1 MRWKILCTPLMAA
14 LGLAGV
20 LPVAAQTILQG
31 AVPVQAPV
39 QVQPAVAQ
47 PSVGNAQPQSTAQAA
62 SDDVLLEMQQAFRKR
77 DKTKLTQLLPATR
90 GHMLEPWAAYWE
102 LRARLQEAT
111 QDEVQ
116 AFLARWAGT
125 YQEDRLRNDWL
136 RLLGQRRDWGNFDSL
151 YPAFRMRDDR
161 ELRCYAAVIDLAK
174 GNNTADLANTVKTNW
189 YAQRDSE
196 DGCNQAASDLY
207 AAGKL
212 GADDLWRRARL
223 TMETGRSRAARA
235 AVEIA
240 APVQLAAFGTMLQSP
255 AKFLTAKAKLQSKDQ
270 QELATLALIKIAA
283 DNPDGAASLMD
294 SRWGELL
301 SQEKRD
307 WVWGVIGK
315 TQATRLSPDALA
327 SFAKA
332 AKDSHLTDDMLG
344 WKTRA
349 ALRAGQWQQVRK
361 SIDAMSDDEKSDPT
375 WVYWRARAMQV
386 GKISD
391 TQAQQSR
398 DLYQKIAGS
407 QGFYEQLAQEEL
419 GQKVSLPTQTVVVD
433 EPARQAARSNPGLA
447 RALYA
452 IQLGLRSEG
461 VREWNYTTNL
471 HQPGGMGDKELLA
484 AAELAC
490 QRQIWDRCI
499 NTSER
504 TKSVVDVGQRYPMPF
519 KDAVVSRSRE
529 IGLDPAYVYGLI
541 RQESRFIMDARSGV
555 GASGLMQIM
564 PATAKWTAR
573 KIGMTDFSPSSIN
586 DRDTNIMLGTAYLKL
601 ALDDFDGSMAMAA
614 AGYNAG
620 PGRPRNW
627 RNGPVLDGA
636 IWAEN
641 VPFAETRD
649 YVKKVLSNTTSYAAI
664 LTGQPQ
670 SLKSRL
676 GTVGP
681 KAEGEVDLSKDL
693 P

>member
-1 MRWKILCTPLMAA
+1 MRWKVLFTPLMAA
-14 LGLAGV
+14 LLAAGA
-20 LPVAAQTILQG
+20 LPLPAQTILQG
-31 AVPVQAPV
+31 AVQVQPPVQASAA
-39 QVQPAVAQ
+39 AV
-47 PSVGNAQPQSTAQAA
+47 PQTASQMA
-62 SDDVLLEMQQAFRKR
+62 SDDVIVDMQQAFRKR
-77 DKTKLTQLLPATR
+77 DKTKLSQLLPSTR
-90 GHMLEPWAAYWE
+90 GHVLEPWAAYWE

-136 RLLGQRRDWGNFDSL
+136 RLLGQRRDWGNFDAL
-151 YPAFRMRDDR
+151 YPAFRMGDDR

-174 GNNTADLANTVKTNW
+174 GKKTEQLGQTVKANW

-196 DGCNQAASDLY
+196 DGCNLAASEMY
-207 AAGKL
+207 SAGKL
-212 GADDLWRRARL
+212 QADDIWRRARL
-223 TMETGRSRAARA
+223 TMETGRTRAARA

-240 APVQLAAFGTMLQSP
+240 APVQLQAFSTMLQSP
-255 AKFLTAKAKLQSKDQ
+255 AKYLATKAKLQTKEQ
-270 QELATLALIKIAA
+270 QELATLALIKMAA
-283 DNPDGAASLMD
+283 DNPEGAANLMD

-301 SQEKRD
+301 SQDKRD
-307 WVWGVIGK
+307 WIWGVIGK

-327 SFAKA
+327 SFAKVG
-332 AKDSHLTDDMLG
+332 KDSHLNDDMLN
-344 WKTRA
+344 WKARA

-361 SIDAMSDDEKSDPT
+361 SIEAMSEEERRDPT
-375 WVYWRARAMQV
+375 WVYWRAKALQA
-386 GKISD
+386 GKVSD
-391 TQAQQSR
+391 TQSAEARELLQT
-398 DLYQKIAGS
+398 IAGP
-407 QGFYEQLAQEEL
+407 QGFYEQLAQEDL
-419 GQKVSLPTQTVVVD
+419 GQKISVTAAPVAID
-433 EPARQAARSNPGLA
+433 EPARQAVRSNPGLA

-471 HQPGGMGDKELLA
+471 HENGGMGDKELLA

-504 TKSVVDVGQRYPMPF
+504 TKSVVDVGQRFPMPF

-564 PATAKWTAR
+564 PATARWTAR
-573 KIGMTDFSPSSIN
+573 KIGMTDFTPGSIN
-586 DRDTNIMLGTAYLKL
+586 DRDTNITLGTAYLKL

-670 SLKSRL
+670 SLRARL

-681 KAEGEVDLSKDL
+681 RAEGEPDPSKDL

>member
-1 MRWKILCTPLMAA
+1 M
-14 LGLAGV
+14 
-20 LPVAAQTILQG
+20 
-31 AVPVQAPV
+31 
-39 QVQPAVAQ
+39 
-47 PSVGNAQPQSTAQAA
+47 A
-62 SDDVLLEMQQAFRKR
+62 SDDVIVDMQQAFRKR
-77 DKTKLTQLLPATR
+77 DKTKLSQLLPSTR
-90 GHMLEPWAAYWE
+90 GHVLEPWAAYWE

-136 RLLGQRRDWGNFDSL
+136 RLLGQRRDWGNFDAL
-151 YPAFRMRDDR
+151 YPAFRMGDDR

-174 GNNTADLANTVKTNW
+174 GKKTEQLGQTVKANW

-196 DGCNQAASDLY
+196 DGCNLAASEMY
-207 AAGKL
+207 SAGKL
-212 GADDLWRRARL
+212 QADDIWRRARL
-223 TMETGRSRAARA
+223 TMETGRTRAARA

-240 APVQLAAFGTMLQSP
+240 APVQLQAFSTMLQSP
-255 AKFLTAKAKLQSKDQ
+255 AKYLATKAKLQTKEQ
-270 QELATLALIKIAA
+270 QELATLALIKMAA
-283 DNPDGAASLMD
+283 DNPEGAANLMD

-301 SQEKRD
+301 SQDKRD
-307 WVWGVIGK
+307 WIWGVIGK

-327 SFAKA
+327 SFAKVG
-332 AKDSHLTDDMLG
+332 KDSHLNDDMLN
-344 WKTRA
+344 WKARA

-361 SIDAMSDDEKSDPT
+361 SIEAMSEEERRDPT
-375 WVYWRARAMQV
+375 WVYWRAKALQA
-386 GKISD
+386 GKVSD
-391 TQAQQSR
+391 TQSAEARELLQT
-398 DLYQKIAGS
+398 IAGP
-407 QGFYEQLAQEEL
+407 QGFYEQLAQEDL
-419 GQKVSLPTQTVVVD
+419 GQKISVTAAPVAID
-433 EPARQAARSNPGLA
+433 EPARQAVRSNPGLA

-471 HQPGGMGDKELLA
+471 HENGGMGDKELLA

-504 TKSVVDVGQRYPMPF
+504 TKSVVDVGQRFPMPF

-564 PATAKWTAR
+564 PATARWTAR
-573 KIGMTDFSPSSIN
+573 KIGMTDFTPGSIN
-586 DRDTNIMLGTAYLKL
+586 DRDTNITLGTAYLKL

-670 SLKSRL
+670 SLRARL

-681 KAEGEVDLSKDL
+681 RAEGEPDPSKDL

>member
-1 MRWKILCTPLMAA
+1 MHWKVLFTPLMAA
-14 LGLAGV
+14 LLAAGA
-20 LPVAAQTILQG
+20 LPLSAQTILQG
-31 AVPVQAPV
+31 AVQVQPPVQASPGA
-39 QVQPAVAQ
+39 PAAAV
-47 PSVGNAQPQSTAQAA
+47 PQTASQIA
-62 SDDVLLEMQQAFRKR
+62 SDDVIVDMQQAFRKR
-77 DKTKLTQLLPATR
+77 DKTKLSQLLPSTR
-90 GHMLEPWAAYWE
+90 GHVLEPWAAYWE

-116 AFLARWAGT
+116 AFLTRWAGT

-136 RLLGQRRDWGNFDSL
+136 RLLGQRRDWGNFDAL
-151 YPAFRMRDDR
+151 YPAFRMGDDR

-174 GNNTADLANTVKTNW
+174 GKKTEQLGQTVKANW

-196 DGCNQAASDLY
+196 DGCNLAASEMY
-207 AAGKL
+207 SAGKL
-212 GADDLWRRARL
+212 QADDIWRRARL
-223 TMETGRSRAARA
+223 TMETGRTRAARA

-240 APVQLAAFGTMLQSP
+240 APVQLQAFSTMLQSP
-255 AKFLTAKAKLQSKDQ
+255 AKYLATKAKLQSKEQ
-270 QELATLALIKIAA
+270 QELATLALIKMAA
-283 DNPDGAASLMD
+283 DNPEGTANLMD
-294 SRWGELL
+294 NRWGELL
-301 SQEKRD
+301 SQDKRD
-307 WVWGVIGK
+307 WIWGVIGK

-327 SFAKA
+327 SFAKVG
-332 AKDSHLTDDMLG
+332 KDSHLNDDMLN
-344 WKTRA
+344 WKARA

-361 SIDAMSDDEKSDPT
+361 SIEAMSEEEQRDPT
-375 WVYWRARAMQV
+375 WVYWRAKALQA
-386 GKISD
+386 GKVSD
-391 TQAQQSR
+391 TQAVQSR
-398 DLYQKIAGS
+398 ELLQAIAGP
-407 QGFYEQLAQEEL
+407 QGFYEQLAQEDL
-419 GQKVSLPTQTVVVD
+419 GQKISVNAAPVAID
-433 EPARQAARSNPGLA
+433 EPARQAVRSNPGLA

-471 HQPGGMGDKELLA
+471 HENGGMGDKELLA

-504 TKSVVDVGQRYPMPF
+504 TKSVVDVGQRFPMPF

-564 PATAKWTAR
+564 PATARWTAR
-573 KIGMTDFSPSSIN
+573 KIGMTDFTPSSIN
-586 DRDTNIMLGTAYLKL
+586 DRDTNITLGTAYLKL

-670 SLKSRL
+670 SLRARL

-681 KAEGEVDLSKDL
+681 RAEGEPDPSKDL

>member
-1 MRWKILCTPLMAA
+1 MRWKVLFTPLMAA
-14 LGLAGV
+14 LLAAGA
-20 LPVAAQTILQG
+20 LPLPAQTILQG
-31 AVPVQAPV
+31 AV
-39 QVQPAVAQ
+39 QVQPSLQTSPGASAAAV
-47 PSVGNAQPQSTAQAA
+47 PQTASQMA
-62 SDDVLLEMQQAFRKR
+62 SDDVIVDMQQAFRKR
-77 DKTKLTQLLPATR
+77 DKTKLSQLLPSTR
-90 GHMLEPWAAYWE
+90 GHVLEPWAAYWE

-116 AFLARWAGT
+116 AFLTRWAGT

-136 RLLGQRRDWGNFDSL
+136 RLLGQRRDWGNFDAL
-151 YPAFRMRDDR
+151 YPAFRMGDDR

-174 GNNTADLANTVKTNW
+174 GKKTEQLGQTVKANW

-196 DGCNQAASDLY
+196 DGCNLAASEMY
-207 AAGKL
+207 SAGKL
-212 GADDLWRRARL
+212 QADDIWRRARL
-223 TMETGRSRAARA
+223 TMETGRTRAARA

-240 APVQLAAFGTMLQSP
+240 APVQLQAFSTMLQSP
-255 AKFLTAKAKLQSKDQ
+255 AKYLATKAKLQTKEQ
-270 QELATLALIKIAA
+270 QELATLALIKMAA
-283 DNPDGAASLMD
+283 DNPDGAANLMD

-301 SQEKRD
+301 SQDKRD
-307 WVWGVIGK
+307 WIWGVIGK

-327 SFAKA
+327 SFAKVG
-332 AKDSHLTDDMLG
+332 KDSHLNDDMLN
-344 WKTRA
+344 WKARA

-361 SIDAMSDDEKSDPT
+361 SIEAMSEEERRDPT
-375 WVYWRARAMQV
+375 WVYWRAKALQA
-386 GKISD
+386 GKVSD
-391 TQAQQSR
+391 TQSAEARELLQT
-398 DLYQKIAGS
+398 IAGP
-407 QGFYEQLAQEEL
+407 QGFYEQLAQEDL
-419 GQKVSLPTQTVVVD
+419 GQKISVAAAPVAID
-433 EPARQAARSNPGLA
+433 EPARQAVRSNPGLA

-471 HQPGGMGDKELLA
+471 HENGGMGDKELLA

-504 TKSVVDVGQRYPMPF
+504 TKSVVDVGQRFPMPF

-564 PATAKWTAR
+564 PATARWTAR
-573 KIGMTDFSPSSIN
+573 KIGMTDFTPGSIN
-586 DRDTNIMLGTAYLKL
+586 DRDTNITLGTAYLKL

-670 SLKSRL
+670 SLRARL

-681 KAEGEVDLSKDL
+681 RAEGEPDPSKDL

>member
-1 MRWKILCTPLMAA
+1 MRWKVLFTPLMAA
-14 LGLAGV
+14 LLAAGA
-20 LPVAAQTILQG
+20 LPLSAQTILQG
-31 AVPVQAPV
+31 AVQVQPPVQASAA
-39 QVQPAVAQ
+39 AV
-47 PSVGNAQPQSTAQAA
+47 PQTASQMA
-62 SDDVLLEMQQAFRKR
+62 SDDVIVDMQQAFRKR
-77 DKTKLTQLLPATR
+77 DKTKLSQLLPSTR
-90 GHMLEPWAAYWE
+90 GHVLEPWAAYWE

-136 RLLGQRRDWGNFDSL
+136 RLLGQRRDWGNFDAL
-151 YPAFRMRDDR
+151 YPAFRMGDDR

-174 GNNTADLANTVKTNW
+174 GKKTEQLGQTVKANW

-196 DGCNQAASDLY
+196 DGCNLAASEMY
-207 AAGKL
+207 SAGKL
-212 GADDLWRRARL
+212 QADDIWRRARL
-223 TMETGRSRAARA
+223 TMETGRTRAARA

-240 APVQLAAFGTMLQSP
+240 APVQLQAFSTMLQSP
-255 AKFLTAKAKLQSKDQ
+255 AKYLATKAKLQTKEQ
-270 QELATLALIKIAA
+270 QELATLALIKMAA
-283 DNPDGAASLMD
+283 DNPEGAANLMD

-301 SQEKRD
+301 SQDKRD
-307 WVWGVIGK
+307 WIWGVIGK

-327 SFAKA
+327 SFAKVG
-332 AKDSHLTDDMLG
+332 KDSHLNDDMLN
-344 WKTRA
+344 WKARA

-361 SIDAMSDDEKSDPT
+361 SIEAMSEEERRDPT
-375 WVYWRARAMQV
+375 WVYWRAKALQA
-386 GKISD
+386 GKVSD
-391 TQAQQSR
+391 TQSAEARELLQT
-398 DLYQKIAGS
+398 IAGP
-407 QGFYEQLAQEEL
+407 QGFYEQLAQEDL
-419 GQKVSLPTQTVVVD
+419 GQKISVTAAPVAID
-433 EPARQAARSNPGLA
+433 EPARQAVRSNPGLA

-471 HQPGGMGDKELLA
+471 HENGGMGDKELLA

-504 TKSVVDVGQRYPMPF
+504 TKSVVDVGQRFPMPF

-564 PATAKWTAR
+564 PATARWTAR
-573 KIGMTDFSPSSIN
+573 KIGMTDFTPGSIN
-586 DRDTNIMLGTAYLKL
+586 DRDTNITLGTAYLKL

-670 SLKSRL
+670 SLRARL

-681 KAEGEVDLSKDL
+681 RAEGEPDPSKDL

>member
-1 MRWKILCTPLMAA
+1 MRWKVLFTPLMAA
-14 LGLAGV
+14 LLAAGA
-20 LPVAAQTILQG
+20 LPLPAQTILQG
-31 AVPVQAPV
+31 AVQVQPPVQASAA
-39 QVQPAVAQ
+39 AV
-47 PSVGNAQPQSTAQAA
+47 PQTASQMA
-62 SDDVLLEMQQAFRKR
+62 SDDVIVDMQQAFRKR
-77 DKTKLTQLLPATR
+77 DKTKLSQLLPSTR
-90 GHMLEPWAAYWE
+90 GHVLEPWAAYWE

-116 AFLARWAGT
+116 AFLTRWAGT

-136 RLLGQRRDWGNFDSL
+136 RLLGQRRDWGNFDAL
-151 YPAFRMRDDR
+151 YPAFRMGDDR

-174 GNNTADLANTVKTNW
+174 GKKTEQLGQTVKANW

-196 DGCNQAASDLY
+196 DGCNLAASEMY
-207 AAGKL
+207 SAGKL
-212 GADDLWRRARL
+212 QADDIWRRARL
-223 TMETGRSRAARA
+223 TMETGRTRAARA

-240 APVQLAAFGTMLQSP
+240 APVQLQAFSTMLQSP
-255 AKFLTAKAKLQSKDQ
+255 AKYLATKAKLQTKEQ
-270 QELATLALIKIAA
+270 QELATLALIKMAA
-283 DNPDGAASLMD
+283 DNPEGAANLMD

-301 SQEKRD
+301 SQDKRD
-307 WVWGVIGK
+307 WIWGVIGK

-327 SFAKA
+327 SFAKVG
-332 AKDSHLTDDMLG
+332 KDSHLNDDMLN
-344 WKTRA
+344 WKARA

-361 SIDAMSDDEKSDPT
+361 SIEAMSEEERRDPT
-375 WVYWRARAMQV
+375 WVYWRAKALQA
-386 GKISD
+386 GKVSD
-391 TQAQQSR
+391 TQSAEARELLQT
-398 DLYQKIAGS
+398 IAGP
-407 QGFYEQLAQEEL
+407 QGFYEQLAQEDL
-419 GQKVSLPTQTVVVD
+419 GQKISVTAAPVAID
-433 EPARQAARSNPGLA
+433 EPARQAVRSNPGLA

-471 HQPGGMGDKELLA
+471 HENGGMGDKELLA

-504 TKSVVDVGQRYPMPF
+504 TKSVVDVGQRFPMPF

-564 PATAKWTAR
+564 PATARWTAR
-573 KIGMTDFSPSSIN
+573 KIGMTDFTPGSIN
-586 DRDTNIMLGTAYLKL
+586 DRDTNITLGTAYLKL

-670 SLKSRL
+670 SLRARL

-681 KAEGEVDLSKDL
+681 RAEGEPDPSKDL

>member
-1 MRWKILCTPLMAA
+1 M
-14 LGLAGV
+14 
-20 LPVAAQTILQG
+20 
-31 AVPVQAPV
+31 
-39 QVQPAVAQ
+39 
-47 PSVGNAQPQSTAQAA
+47 A
-62 SDDVLLEMQQAFRKR
+62 SDDVIVDMQQAFRKR
-77 DKTKLTQLLPATR
+77 DKTKLSQLLPSTR
-90 GHMLEPWAAYWE
+90 GHVLEPWAAYWE

-116 AFLARWAGT
+116 AFLTRWAGT

-136 RLLGQRRDWGNFDSL
+136 RLLGQRRDWGNFDAL
-151 YPAFRMRDDR
+151 YPAFRMGDDR

-174 GNNTADLANTVKTNW
+174 GKKTEQLGQTVKANW

-196 DGCNQAASDLY
+196 DGCNLAASEMY
-207 AAGKL
+207 SAGKL
-212 GADDLWRRARL
+212 QADDIWRRARL
-223 TMETGRSRAARA
+223 TMETGRTRAARA

-240 APVQLAAFGTMLQSP
+240 APVQLQAFSTMLQSP
-255 AKFLTAKAKLQSKDQ
+255 AKYLATKAKLQTKEQ
-270 QELATLALIKIAA
+270 QELATLALIKMAA
-283 DNPDGAASLMD
+283 DNPEGAANLMD

-301 SQEKRD
+301 SQDKRD
-307 WVWGVIGK
+307 WIWGVIGK

-327 SFAKA
+327 SFAKVG
-332 AKDSHLTDDMLG
+332 KDSHLNDDMLN
-344 WKTRA
+344 WKARA

-361 SIDAMSDDEKSDPT
+361 SIEAMSEEERRDPT
-375 WVYWRARAMQV
+375 WVYWRAKALQA
-386 GKISD
+386 GKVSD
-391 TQAQQSR
+391 TQSAEARELLQT
-398 DLYQKIAGS
+398 IAGP
-407 QGFYEQLAQEEL
+407 QGFYEQLAQEDL
-419 GQKVSLPTQTVVVD
+419 GQKISVTAAPVVID
-433 EPARQAARSNPGLA
+433 EPARQAVRSNPGLA

-471 HQPGGMGDKELLA
+471 HENGGMGDKELLA

-504 TKSVVDVGQRYPMPF
+504 TKSVVDVGQRFPMPF

-564 PATAKWTAR
+564 PATARWTAR
-573 KIGMTDFSPSSIN
+573 KIGMTDFTPGSIN
-586 DRDTNIMLGTAYLKL
+586 DRDTNITLGTAYLKL

-670 SLKSRL
+670 SLRARL

-681 KAEGEVDLSKDL
+681 RAEGEPDPSKDL

>member
-1 MRWKILCTPLMAA
+1 MRWNVMLTPLVAA
-14 LGLAGV
+14 LLAGGA
-20 LPVAAQTILQG
+20 LPLPAQTILQG
-31 AVPVQAPV
+31 AVPASPV
-39 QVQPAVAQ
+39 QVQTAPLAVPAAAQ
-47 PSVGNAQPQSTAQAA
+47 TAN
-62 SDDVLLEMQQAFRKR
+62 DDVIVEMQQAFRKR
-77 DKTKLTQLLPATR
+77 DKAKLTQLLPAAR
-90 GHMLEPWAAYWE
+90 GNTLEPWAAYWE

-116 AFLARWAGT
+116 AFLTRWAGT
-125 YQEDRLRNDWL
+125 YQEDRMRNDWL
-136 RLLGQRRDWGNFDSL
+136 RLLGQRRDWSNFDAM
-151 YPAFRMRDDR
+151 YPAFRMGDDR

-174 GNNTADLANTVKTNW
+174 GKLTPQQVAGVKTDW
-189 YAQRDSE
+189 LAQRDSE
-196 DGCNQAASDLY
+196 DGCNLAAAELY
-207 AAGKL
+207 SAGKL
-212 GADDLWRRARL
+212 GADDAWRRARM
-223 TMETGRSRAARA
+223 TMENGRSRAARA
-235 AVEIA
+235 AVEMV
-240 APVQLAAFGTMLQSP
+240 APVQLSAFATLVQSP
-255 AKFLTAKAKLQSKDQ
+255 IKFLTAKAKLQSRDQ
-270 QELATLALIKIAA
+270 QELATLALAKIAA
-283 DNPDGAASLMD
+283 DNPDSAANLMD
-294 SRWGELL
+294 ATWGDLL
-301 SQEKRD
+301 GAEKRD
-307 WVWGVIGK
+307 WIWGVIGK
-315 TQATRLSPDALA
+315 TQATRLSPEAVA
-327 SFAKA
+327 SFAKVG
-332 AKDSHLTDDMLG
+332 KDSHLSDDMLG
-344 WKTRA
+344 WKARA

-361 SIDAMSDDEKSDPT
+361 SIEAMSEDERKDPT
-375 WVYWRARAMQV
+375 WVYWRAKAMQA

-391 TQAQQSR
+391 TQAQQAR
-398 DLYQKIAGS
+398 DLYQQIAGS

-419 GQKVSLPTQTVVVD
+419 GQKISVPTGAAVID
-433 EPARQAARSNPGLA
+433 EQARQSARSNPGLA

-452 IQLGLRSEG
+452 IGLGLRSEG

-471 HQPGGMGDKELLA
+471 HQSGGMGDKELLA
-484 AAELAC
+484 AADLAC

-504 TKSVVDVGQRYPMPF
+504 TKAVVDVTQRFPMPF

-573 KIGMTDFSPSSIN
+573 KIGMTDFTPSSIN
-586 DRDTNIMLGTAYLKL
+586 DRDTNITLGTAYLKL

-620 PGRPRNW
+620 PGRPRSW

-641 VPFAETRD
+641 VPFNETRD

-670 SLKSRL
+670 SLRARL

-681 KAEGEVDLSKDL
+681 RTEGLPDPSADL

>member
-1 MRWKILCTPLMAA
+1 MRWKVLFTPLMAA
-14 LGLAGV
+14 LLAAGA
-20 LPVAAQTILQG
+20 LPLPAQTILQG
-31 AVPVQAPV
+31 AV
-39 QVQPAVAQ
+39 QVQPPVQGSPGASAAV
-47 PSVGNAQPQSTAQAA
+47 VPQTASQMA
-62 SDDVLLEMQQAFRKR
+62 SDDVIVDMQQAFRKR
-77 DKTKLTQLLPATR
+77 DKTKLSQLLPSTR
-90 GHMLEPWAAYWE
+90 GHVLEPWAAYWE

-116 AFLARWAGT
+116 AFLTRWAGT

-136 RLLGQRRDWGNFDSL
+136 RLLGQRRDWGNFDAL
-151 YPAFRMRDDR
+151 YPAFRMGDDR

-174 GNNTADLANTVKTNW
+174 GKKTEQLGETVKANW

-196 DGCNQAASDLY
+196 DGCNLAASEMY
-207 AAGKL
+207 SAGKL
-212 GADDLWRRARL
+212 QADDIWRRARL
-223 TMETGRSRAARA
+223 TMETGRTRAARA

-240 APVQLAAFGTMLQSP
+240 APVQLQAFSVMLQSP
-255 AKFLTAKAKLQSKDQ
+255 AKYLATKAKLQTKEQ
-270 QELATLALIKIAA
+270 QELATLALIKMAA
-283 DNPDGAASLMD
+283 DNPDGAANLMD

-301 SQEKRD
+301 SQDKRD
-307 WVWGVIGK
+307 WIWGVIGK

-327 SFAKA
+327 SFAKVG
-332 AKDSHLTDDMLG
+332 KDSHLNDDMLN
-344 WKTRA
+344 WKARA

-361 SIDAMSDDEKSDPT
+361 SIEAMSEEERRDPT
-375 WVYWRARAMQV
+375 WVYWRAKALQA
-386 GKISD
+386 GKVSD
-391 TQAQQSR
+391 TQSAEARELLQT
-398 DLYQKIAGS
+398 IAGP
-407 QGFYEQLAQEEL
+407 QGFYEQLAQEDL
-419 GQKVSLPTQTVVVD
+419 GQKISVTAAPVAID
-433 EPARQAARSNPGLA
+433 EPARQAVRSNPGLA

-471 HQPGGMGDKELLA
+471 HENGGMGDKELLA

-504 TKSVVDVGQRYPMPF
+504 TKSVVDVGQRFPMPF

-564 PATAKWTAR
+564 PATARWTAR
-573 KIGMTDFSPSSIN
+573 KIGMTDFTPGSIN
-586 DRDTNIMLGTAYLKL
+586 DRDTNITLGTAYLKL

-670 SLKSRL
+670 SLRARL

-681 KAEGEVDLSKDL
+681 RAEGEPDPSKDL

>member
-1 MRWKILCTPLMAA
+1 MRWKVLFTPLMAA
-14 LGLAGV
+14 LLAAGA
-20 LPVAAQTILQG
+20 LPLPAQTILQG
-31 AVPVQAPV
+31 AVQVQPPVQASAA
-39 QVQPAVAQ
+39 AV
-47 PSVGNAQPQSTAQAA
+47 PQTASQMA
-62 SDDVLLEMQQAFRKR
+62 SDDVIVDMQQAFRKR
-77 DKTKLTQLLPATR
+77 DKTKLSQLLPSTR
-90 GHMLEPWAAYWE
+90 GHVLEPWAAYWE

-136 RLLGQRRDWGNFDSL
+136 RLLGQRRDWGNFDAL
-151 YPAFRMRDDR
+151 YPAFRMGDDR

-174 GNNTADLANTVKTNW
+174 GKKTEQLGQTVKANW

-196 DGCNQAASDLY
+196 DGCNLAASEMY
-207 AAGKL
+207 SAGKL
-212 GADDLWRRARL
+212 QADDIWRRARL
-223 TMETGRSRAARA
+223 TMETGRTRAARA

-240 APVQLAAFGTMLQSP
+240 APVQLQAFSTMLQSP
-255 AKFLTAKAKLQSKDQ
+255 AKYLATKAKLQTKEQ
-270 QELATLALIKIAA
+270 QELATLALIKMAA
-283 DNPDGAASLMD
+283 DNPEGAANLMD

-301 SQEKRD
+301 SQDKRD
-307 WVWGVIGK
+307 WIWGVIGK

-327 SFAKA
+327 SFAKVG
-332 AKDSHLTDDMLG
+332 KDSHLNDDMLN
-344 WKTRA
+344 WKARA

-361 SIDAMSDDEKSDPT
+361 SIEAMSEEERRDPT
-375 WVYWRARAMQV
+375 WVYWRAKALQA
-386 GKISD
+386 GKVSD
-391 TQAQQSR
+391 TQSAEARELLQT
-398 DLYQKIAGS
+398 IAGS
-407 QGFYEQLAQEEL
+407 QGFYEQLAQEDL
-419 GQKVSLPTQTVVVD
+419 GQKISVTAAPVVID
-433 EPARQAARSNPGLA
+433 EPARQAVRSNPGLA

-471 HQPGGMGDKELLA
+471 HENGGMGDKELLA

-504 TKSVVDVGQRYPMPF
+504 TKSVVDVGQRFPMPF

-564 PATAKWTAR
+564 PATARWTAR
-573 KIGMTDFSPSSIN
+573 KIGMTDFTPGSIN
-586 DRDTNIMLGTAYLKL
+586 DRDTNITLGTAYLKL

-670 SLKSRL
+670 SLRARL

-681 KAEGEVDLSKDL
+681 RAEGEPDPSKDL